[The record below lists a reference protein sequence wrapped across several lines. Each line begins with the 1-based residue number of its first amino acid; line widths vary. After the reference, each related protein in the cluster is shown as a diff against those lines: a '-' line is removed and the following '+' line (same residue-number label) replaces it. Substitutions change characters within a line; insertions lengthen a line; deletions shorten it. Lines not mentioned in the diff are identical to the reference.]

1 MREREKL
8 SGLFWKEEVLE
19 ITAREEVGKAWRKI
33 SSTESGISRLISEQ
47 TDFTSRLM
55 WGRPRGVVLFIAEFK

>member
-1 MREREKL
+1 M
-8 SGLFWKEEVLE
+8 LE
-19 ITAREEVGKAWRKI
+19 ITAIEEVGKAWRKI

-47 TDFTSRLM
+47 PDFTSRLM